1 MAPFLMGNAT
11 TINLNVEAFAGH
23 ISHANVK
30 SSFVYMKFQHATNQM
45 EKSSRPISR
54 IKFMLR
60 YQMKKNAR
68 TQVHMHVPLMQSH
81 A

>member
-1 MAPFLMGNAT
+1 MGNAT

-45 EKSSRPISR
+45 EKKLTSNFKNQIYATIPNE
-54 IKFMLR
+54 
-60 YQMKKNAR
+60 KNAR